1 MAWNKIGLCLVLLG
15 GVLLYGA
22 LSFGLPKNVEMKMP
36 EPGQKLIYFAGGCF
50 WGVQEYYSRI
60 PGVAETISG

>member
-22 LSFGLPKNVEMKMP
+22 LSFGLQIGRAHV
-36 EPGQKLIYFAGGCF
+36 
-50 WGVQEYYSRI
+50 
-60 PGVAETISG
+60 

>member
-36 EPGQKLIYFAGGCF
+36 EPGPEMSCLSRR
-50 WGVQEYYSRI
+50 QERLL
-60 PGVAETISG
+60 